1 MSAAKI
7 VARISGLF
15 LFLSGLFG
23 TAVAVFSMLDP
34 VAIKMADDGEPFGTQ
49 PSLLD
54 SFLILSVYL
63 GVSGVGAFLVWR
75 SVRKPS
81 ASA

>member
-7 VARISGLF
+7 VARTSGLF
-15 LFLSGLFG
+15 LLLSGLFG
-23 TAVAVFSMLDP
+23 IAVAVFSMLDP
-34 VAIKMADDGEPFGTQ
+34 VGSKMADDGDPFGTP

-54 SFLILSVYL
+54 SFLILLVYL
-63 GVSGVGAFLVWR
+63 GISGIGAFLIWK

>member
-15 LFLSGLFG
+15 LLLSGVFG

-34 VAIKMADDGEPFGTQ
+34 VAARWPTMV
-49 PSLLD
+49 
-54 SFLILSVYL
+54 ILS
-63 GVSGVGAFLVWR
+63 GHRQACSIPF
-75 SVRKPS
+75 
-81 ASA
+81 